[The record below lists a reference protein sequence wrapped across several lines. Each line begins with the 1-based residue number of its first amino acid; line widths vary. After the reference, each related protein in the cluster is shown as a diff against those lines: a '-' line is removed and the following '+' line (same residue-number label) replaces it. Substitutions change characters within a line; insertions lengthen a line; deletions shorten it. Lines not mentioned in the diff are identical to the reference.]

1 MDNSWSL
8 WNCLKNLIFSTASFF
23 SLLKSYVAM
32 VYINNLIYISQGPVQ
47 GTSISGC
54 SQYTSQKNP
63 DIFGV
68 FFRFTY
74 LGDGW
79 WEEQEFLKVYFD
91 EFECFEENI
100 FLFVCFVKKLKITQS
115 A

>member
-1 MDNSWSL
+1 
-8 WNCLKNLIFSTASFF
+8 
-23 SLLKSYVAM
+23 M

-54 SQYTSQKNP
+54 SQYTSLKNP
-63 DIFGV
+63 DIFG
-68 FFRFTY
+68 FFRFS
-74 LGDGW
+74 LFGC
-79 WEEQEFLKVYFD
+79 WEEQEFLKAYFD